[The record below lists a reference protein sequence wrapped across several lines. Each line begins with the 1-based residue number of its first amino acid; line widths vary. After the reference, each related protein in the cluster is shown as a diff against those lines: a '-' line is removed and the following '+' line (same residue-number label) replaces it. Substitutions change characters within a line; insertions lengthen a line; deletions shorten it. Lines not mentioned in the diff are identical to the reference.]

1 MGRQKK
7 NEIDSVLE
15 QLKKSYADSID
26 DELEDSL
33 LESEKS
39 EEDTELSAILEKIFS
54 SNRDSDDPAPE
65 SADTESDTALLSERG
80 EEMPPQE
87 KKAIES
93 SESEDDSQSRDISES
108 KSEEPSVVSN
118 EEIEKTEEERV
129 DDVLRA
135 MFGGGQLQN
144 SNEGIGAENFLL
156 SPDLSSKDEQI
167 VQADLSDTQDL
178 HSDDT
183 SDEVSTPLSEYN
195 EPVVDA
201 QQDDND
207 FIAEEEACVDET
219 DADDGSETTE
229 SSSKILDPQEYISD
243 PLQTSTSCLSFFK
256 PEKDLDFSNAF
267 DDMHEHKST
276 ATQDNIPETK
286 PEMTDKDISL
296 LMKFGY
302 DSEICTGGQSG
313 HANTVIFD
321 NSKKY
326 VPEKHKIIHGYIGKE
341 FSSKSQIPEIKKK
354 YKSDRSFLLIIAIIV
369 SIITLV
375 VTTVDIASI
384 FTHVESN
391 VVMSVNFFA
400 SLLVVLFL
408 CNRIYYGVSS
418 LIKFDANEY
427 SLPAIILIE
436 NIVCTLIAYIIF
448 SFMHEASYVSFG
460 GYALIY
466 VALAVWAEYLDCIRE
481 MNTFAFVTDSETHYV
496 AEKRSY
502 EDKSESGNV
511 FKSGTVNRES
521 EKYIIK
527 QSNFISGY
535 YRKITEG
542 KSEKINTIIILGIL
556 PILSVILGLTNVFFN
571 ESVTFCINIA
581 SYILFLSVPISSVI
595 SLSVINYVN
604 YIRFKQK
611 GCAVI
616 GQYSV
621 EKLSNAESLI
631 FEDTDAIE
639 IVSCTEINPETG
651 SDNSK
656 KWLNIAHNVFS
667 SLGGPLAKAINSVAD
682 KGSNVSHDVSINSM
696 SDNGVDIY
704 FDSSMNILIGDR
716 QYMLSHGIK
725 VKTDVNLT
733 GAVKGTDRSVIY
745 MAFDR
750 IPKIGFIISSKVKDS
765 FVSTLEIL
773 KNSGINVEV
782 KTYEPQINEYYFD
795 SNNIEFPISVIKP
808 SHFEFIAPSDFSDSN
823 IVSTGPNELCR
834 ALEYSRQASKEYH
847 THKKIKEIQSII
859 GLVSACILALLS
871 FLPSSLIAQT
881 ELHFAIQLLFYV
893 ISLLM
898 VIPNVI
904 EIIKILKRK

>member
-54 SNRDSDDPAPE
+54 TNKDSEDSAPE
-65 SADTESDTALLSERG
+65 SADAEGDAALSSERG
-80 EEMPPQE
+80 EEIIPQE
-87 KKAIES
+87 KTEIEL
-93 SESEDDSQSRDISES
+93 SESEDDLKSRQVSES
-108 KSEEPSVVSN
+108 KSEEPPVSN

-135 MFGGGQLQN
+135 MFGGGQSQD
-144 SNEGIGAENFLL
+144 SNDGISAEDFPVSL
-156 SPDLSSKDEQI
+156 DSSNKDEQI
-167 VQADLSDTQDL
+167 IQADISYTQDL

-183 SDEVSTPLSEYN
+183 SDQVSTPLSEYN
-195 EPVVDA
+195 EPVVNA

-219 DADDGSETTE
+219 DADDVPETAE
-229 SSSKILDPQEYISD
+229 SSSKILDPQEYISA

-267 DDMHEHKST
+267 DEIHDQKST
-276 ATQDNIPETK
+276 GTQDNISEIK
-286 PEMTDKDISL
+286 PEITDKDISL

-354 YKSDRSFLLIIAIIV
+354 YKIDRSFLLIWAILV
-369 SIITLV
+369 SIITFV
-375 VTTVDIASI
+375 VITLDITSLFSHVD
-384 FTHVESN
+384 SN
-391 VVMSVNFFA
+391 VQLSFYLIA
-400 SLLVVLFL
+400 SLLVGLL
-408 CNRIYYGVSS
+408 LINKIYYGASS

-427 SLPAIILIE
+427 SMPAIILIE
-436 NIVCTLIAYIIF
+436 NVVCTLILYIIF
-448 SFMHEASYVSFG
+448 HLVEDASFLPFG
-460 GYALIY
+460 GYAFIY
-466 VALAVWAEYLDCIRE
+466 VTLAVWAEYIDCIRE
-481 MNTFAFVTDSETHYV
+481 MNTFAFLTGSETHYV

-502 EDKSESGNV
+502 EDNSESENV
-511 FKSGTVNRES
+511 FKSGTINRAS

-542 KSEKINTIIILGIL
+542 KSEKINTMIILGIL
-556 PILSVILGLTNVFFN
+556 PILSVILGLTNVFLN
-571 ESVTFCINIA
+571 DSVTFGVNIA
-581 SYILFLSVPISSVI
+581 SYVLFLSVPISSVI

-611 GCAVI
+611 GCTVI
-616 GQYSV
+616 GQNSV
-621 EKLSNAESLI
+621 ENLSNAESLI
-631 FEDTDAIE
+631 FEDTDVIE

-651 SDNSK
+651 SDKSK
-656 KWLNIAHNVFS
+656 KWLNIARNVFS
-667 SLGGPLAKAINSVAD
+667 SLGGPLAKAITSVAD
-682 KGSNVSHDVSINSM
+682 NGSNVSHDVSINSI

-716 QYMLSHGIK
+716 RYMLSHGIK

-733 GAVKGTDRSVIY
+733 GAVTGTDRSVIY

-782 KTYEPQINEYYFD
+782 KTYEPQINEYFFE
-795 SNNIEFPISVIKP
+795 SNNIEIPISIIKP
-808 SHFEFIAPSDFSDSN
+808 SNFELIAPSNVSDSN
-823 IVSTGPNELCR
+823 IVSIGLNELCR
-834 ALEYSRQASKEYH
+834 ALECSRQASKEYH
-847 THKKIKEIQSII
+847 THKKIKKIQSII
-859 GLVSACILALLS
+859 GFISACVLALLS
-871 FLPSSLIAQT
+871 FLPSSLIAQS
-881 ELHFAIQLLFYV
+881 ELHFAIQLSFYS

-904 EIIKILKRK
+904 QIIKILKRK